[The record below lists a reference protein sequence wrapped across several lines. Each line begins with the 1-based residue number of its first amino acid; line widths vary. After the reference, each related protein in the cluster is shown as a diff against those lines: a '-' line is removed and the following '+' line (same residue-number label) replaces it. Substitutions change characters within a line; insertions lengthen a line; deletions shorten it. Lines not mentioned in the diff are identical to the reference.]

1 MNARE
6 VITEELRHMG
16 SFIPHV
22 EAGNIIYR
30 LRIAGFVIIPRSEVE
45 AIRTALEEA
54 KENIAHWGS
63 YASKYFQEKHGL
75 EADIASVEAAIRK
88 LKSEAASRDE

>member
-6 VITEELRHMG
+6 ALNSM
-16 SFIPHV
+16 V
-22 EAGNIIYR
+22 EA
-30 LRIAGFVIIPRSEVE
+30 LEKLGFVILSRSEVE

-88 LKSEAASRDE
+88 LKSGGRQPR